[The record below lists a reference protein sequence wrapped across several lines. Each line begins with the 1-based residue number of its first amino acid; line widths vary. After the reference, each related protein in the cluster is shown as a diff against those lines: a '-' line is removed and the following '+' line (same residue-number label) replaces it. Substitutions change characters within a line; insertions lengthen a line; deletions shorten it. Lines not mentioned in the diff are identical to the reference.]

1 MAMLPDGTLYGFVEG
16 SFGVAKP
23 DGPDDDDYQDY
34 EPAIGTVTFTPAFSQ
49 VFHEPTDT
57 YIFMEPETIRLNAEG
72 KFKKRLVA
80 SDSPG
85 LNPQGLYYKVKV
97 SIAGHGDIVGDVIA
111 KADTTIKFSKVVGTP
126 PPPNAVINYVSYDD
140 TELRKMVAETR
151 ELVANLPV
159 QSQDMSTVT
168 LTNAETIDTKAGEVF
183 NLTYTENTV
192 VSVNPPGRTSFIVMV
207 NGYSNV
213 TWDFITIH
221 GDADPYA
228 PVWGTFVWDSM
239 GWHLFVDSMI
249 WQDSGGS
256 GDPGVSS

>member
-1 MAMLPDGTLYGFVEG
+1 MAVLPDGTLYGFVEG
-16 SFGVAKP
+16 SFGVARP

-85 LNPQGLYYKVKV
+85 LSPQGLYYKVKV
-97 SIAGHGDIVGDVIA
+97 SIAGHGDIIGDVIA
-111 KADTTIKFSKVVGTP
+111 KADTTIKFSKIVGTP

-140 TELRKMVAETR
+140 TELRNMIT
-151 ELVANLPV
+151 

-207 NGYSNV
+207 LSL
-213 TWDFITIH
+213 IH
-221 GDADPYA
+221 
-228 PVWGTFVWDSM
+228 
-239 GWHLFVDSMI
+239 I
-249 WQDSGGS
+249 
-256 GDPGVSS
+256 

>member
-1 MAMLPDGTLYGFVEG
+1 MAVLPDGTLYGFVEG
-16 SFGVAKP
+16 SFGVARP

-85 LNPQGLYYKVKV
+85 LSPQGLYYKVKV
-97 SIAGHGDIVGDVIA
+97 SIAGHGDIIGDVIA
-111 KADTTIKFSKVVGTP
+111 KADTTIKFSKIVGTP

-140 TELRKMVAETR
+140 TELRNMIT
-151 ELVANLPV
+151 

-207 NGYSNV
+207 NGFSNV

-221 GDADPYA
+221 GDADPYE
-228 PVWGTFVWDSM
+228 PVWGTFVWDGM

>member
-1 MAMLPDGTLYGFVEG
+1 MAVLPDGTLYGFVEG

-57 YIFMEPETIRLNAEG
+57 YIFMEPETVRLSAEG

-85 LNPQGLYYKVKV
+85 LSPQGLYYKVKV

-140 TELRKMVAETR
+140 TELRNMIT
-151 ELVANLPV
+151 
-159 QSQDMSTVT
+159 QSQDMTTVT

-221 GDADPYA
+221 GDADPYK
-228 PVWGTFVWDSM
+228 PVWGTFVWDSV
-239 GWHLFVDSMI
+239 GWHFFVADSMF
-249 WQDSGGS
+249 WQDPGGGGS
-256 GDPGVSS
+256 DGPSIPS